1 MNKRK
6 ILATSLL
13 LVIVLFLVFSQKI
26 FDKNFKEVALLD
38 NNMSEF
44 KEYYNDASTMQ
55 FNIPQEWQVNED
67 KTNDYIT
74 CKSDFKDDINKVWGF
89 VEIINTSE
97 DIKTLAQ
104 KDIDNL
110 PLYYA
115 DEKIDNFKLEKI
127 RGIKSSY
134 NTETKKGKQCIN
146 NVYYFKIN
154 DKSIGRI
161 TFVVPKDNY
170 KDSLNSIFDMV
181 VSSFKTGNNNDL
193 LFSVESIII

>member
-1 MNKRK
+1 MNRRK

-44 KEYYNDASTMQ
+44 KEYHNDASNMQ
-55 FNIPQEWQVNED
+55 FNIPQEWQVNDD
-67 KTNDYIT
+67 KANDYIT

-89 VEIINTSE
+89 VEVIKTSE

-110 PLYYA
+110 PLSYA
-115 DEKIDNFKLEKI
+115 DEKIDNFKLEKL

-134 NTETKKGKQCIN
+134 NTETKQGKQCIS

-154 DKSIGRI
+154 DKNIGRI
-161 TFVVPKDNY
+161 TFIVPKDNY

-193 LFSVESIII
+193 LFPVESIII

>member
-74 CKSDFKDDINKVWGF
+74 CKSDFKDDINKV
-89 VEIINTSE
+89 
-97 DIKTLAQ
+97 
-104 KDIDNL
+104 
-110 PLYYA
+110 
-115 DEKIDNFKLEKI
+115 
-127 RGIKSSY
+127 
-134 NTETKKGKQCIN
+134 CIN